1 MIGMRPNR
9 QSRGHAVIIS
19 FPVTMHVAGN
29 MLTRTYGAGLFLY
42 GGKQSGSRGEVPLSR
57 HLVHH
62 NKVDQSLLA
71 ANDYGGIETWQG
83 GPFYIYNNISANP
96 GGLWWKRTKN
106 PEFEA
111 RLGMAYYLDGSFKNY
126 LFNNIA
132 WGANNDKHSTA
143 ANAFAFYEAA
153 PTIHNSFINNTI
165 YRFQSGTMW
174 SPRGGHHR
182 YAGNLWSD
190 ITNKVYEHRKLKED
204 KSTSPVEY
212 PHETMAYGPDVFHAI
227 RGGFGSIEN
236 LPPEEEKNIT
246 DFAAMEEAVKR
257 IRTINAN
264 LGTLTNKQPM
274 LDPANRDMRLTDN
287 SDAIN
292 KGVKHFVPW
301 SLYGMV
307 AEWSFYHDGKN
318 VHKIPDEHWYMT
330 DYLVS
335 RDTYYQA
342 PQYPLEVINVTEENY
357 VDGPLEDW
365 VKGALALNG
374 KDQYAVLKH
383 ANIDKPFTYNH
394 RNKETTVEGVQ
405 LKNAD
410 IYDSN
415 FLIETYLKTK
425 AGVTNGILVK
435 KMGDIGYSLILNK
448 NGGVTFSIR
457 GKESVSLDSKR
468 KINDGN
474 WHHVIA
480 ESDRNAKTITIYI
493 DGTQDSTGKGIGFVS
508 VHNTADLFI
517 GGSKSGDFLSGTI
530 EFARISLGTIA
541 DARTSIEELFTWQF
555 DGPQHRDFLSKKPNG
570 KRDAGALEFSK

>member
-1 MIGMRPNR
+1 
-9 QSRGHAVIIS
+9 
-19 FPVTMHVAGN
+19 
-29 MLTRTYGAGLFLY
+29 
-42 GGKQSGSRGEVPLSR
+42 
-57 HLVHH
+57 
-62 NKVDQSLLA
+62 
-71 ANDYGGIETWQG
+71 
-83 GPFYIYNNISANP
+83 
-96 GGLWWKRTKN
+96 
-106 PEFEA
+106 
-111 RLGMAYYLDGSFKNY
+111 
-126 LFNNIA
+126 
-132 WGANNDKHSTA
+132 
-143 ANAFAFYEAA
+143 
-153 PTIHNSFINNTI
+153 
-165 YRFQSGTMW
+165 
-174 SPRGGHHR
+174 
-182 YAGNLWSD
+182 
-190 ITNKVYEHRKLKED
+190 
-204 KSTSPVEY
+204 
-212 PHETMAYGPDVFHAI
+212 
-227 RGGFGSIEN
+227 
-236 LPPEEEKNIT
+236 
-246 DFAAMEEAVKR
+246 
-257 IRTINAN
+257 
-264 LGTLTNKQPM
+264 
-274 LDPANRDMRLTDN
+274 
-287 SDAIN
+287 
-292 KGVKHFVPW
+292 
-301 SLYGMV
+301 
-307 AEWSFYHDGKN
+307 
-318 VHKIPDEHWYMT
+318 
-330 DYLVS
+330 
-335 RDTYYQA
+335 
-342 PQYPLEVINVTEENY
+342 VINVTEENY